1 MPFDAEKMRKLP
13 PEREFLDLNEYWYFA
28 NRWLV
33 RLLYPLPVSA
43 NAVTFLSL
51 AMGMAAAY
59 FYVAA
64 GDDALFWAA
73 GFLYAKLL
81 LDNVDGNLARARG
94 EESRFGRFLDSFADF
109 VAALLVY
116 AAIAWRLAADTGQYY
131 FIGWGVTAF
140 VLCKLQCSYFVFYLV
155 NYASRAGTYQL
166 NRADES
172 PTAEEQ
178 NDFRA
183 GEISPA
189 TYYLQKFHTAA
200 YGWQDR
206 LMERLDRASRSWAGM
221 LAADERH
228 DKLWYLDPRFMT
240 LCSPLCLCTNIMLT
254 VAFTLFDH
262 LEWFFPLVSLETF
275 YLLGLQTWKVWKF
288 KTRSVLVS

>member
-1 MPFDAEKMRKLP
+1 MPFDTEKMRKLP
-13 PEREFLDLNEYWYFA
+13 PDREFLDLNEYWYFA
-28 NRWLV
+28 NQWVV

-51 AMGMAAAY
+51 AMGMAAAF
-59 FYVAA
+59 FYVVPR
-64 GDDALFWAA
+64 DDALLWAA

-109 VAALLVY
+109 VAAMAVY

-131 FIGWGVTAF
+131 FLAWGVAAF
-140 VLCKLQCSYFVFYLV
+140 VLCKLQCSYFVYYLV
-155 NYASRAGTYQL
+155 QYASRAGTYQL

-178 NDFRA
+178 NEFRA
-183 GEISPA
+183 GEISTA
-189 TYYLQKFHTAA
+189 TFYLQKFHAAA

-206 LMERLDRASRSWAGM
+206 LMERLDRASRTWAG
-221 LAADERH
+221 ASNNERDENP
-228 DKLWYLDPRFMT
+228 WYLDPRFMT
-240 LCSPLCLCTNIMLT
+240 LCSPLCLCTNTMLT
-254 VAFTLFDH
+254 VVFTLFDR
-262 LEWFFPLVSLETF
+262 LEWFFPLVFLETF
-275 YLLGLQTWKVWKF
+275 YLLGLQAWKVWKF
-288 KTRSVLVS
+288 KTGSVLVS